1 MIDRS
6 YFASI
11 ISIPFLGEE
20 APGNWNRR
28 FHFVIQR

>member
-6 YFASI
+6 CFASI
-11 ISIPFLGEE
+11 NSFPFLEEE

-28 FHFVIQR
+28 FHLVLQR